1 MKKIS
6 FLIISFQFFV
16 LSLVAQEI
24 VEGIVA
30 VIGDKAIFKSE
41 VEQQYLQLKVSDLK
55 NNNLRCE
62 VMQELMFQKLLI
74 HHAEVDSLVV
84 TDVQVNDA
92 IDQRLEYFISQIGS
106 EKKLEEYFDK
116 TISQIREEFQTIFR
130 EQLLAQRMESKITSN
145 LRVTPQEVFKFYNNI
160 PKDSLPIFPE
170 EIYLS
175 QLVVFPKVDESERQ
189 RITKKLK
196 GFRKRVQNGED
207 FSFLASL
214 YSEDP
219 GSSKVGGDLGFVKK
233 GKLVPKFE
241 SNLLSQ

>member
-6 FLIISFQFFV
+6 FLIISFQFFA

-84 TDVQVNDA
+84 KDVQVNDA
-92 IDQRLEYFISQIGS
+92 IDLRFEYFISLIGS
-106 EKKLEEYFDK
+106 EKKV
-116 TISQIREEFQTIFR
+116 R
-130 EQLLAQRMESKITSN
+130 
-145 LRVTPQEVFKFYNNI
+145 RVF
-160 PKDSLPIFPE
+160 
-170 EIYLS
+170 
-175 QLVVFPKVDESERQ
+175 
-189 RITKKLK
+189 
-196 GFRKRVQNGED
+196 
-207 FSFLASL
+207 
-214 YSEDP
+214 
-219 GSSKVGGDLGFVKK
+219 
-233 GKLVPKFE
+233 
-241 SNLLSQ
+241 

>member
-6 FLIISFQFFV
+6 FLIISFQFFA

-92 IDQRLEYFISQIGS
+92 IDLRFEYFISLIGS
-106 EKKLEEYFDK
+106 EKKV
-116 TISQIREEFQTIFR
+116 R
-130 EQLLAQRMESKITSN
+130 
-145 LRVTPQEVFKFYNNI
+145 RVF
-160 PKDSLPIFPE
+160 
-170 EIYLS
+170 
-175 QLVVFPKVDESERQ
+175 
-189 RITKKLK
+189 
-196 GFRKRVQNGED
+196 
-207 FSFLASL
+207 
-214 YSEDP
+214 
-219 GSSKVGGDLGFVKK
+219 
-233 GKLVPKFE
+233 
-241 SNLLSQ
+241 